1 MASAWHNLSL
11 VLKKLKRNQEALDAA
26 EQAIF
31 LDPNDADNWT
41 RKAEALKSLRR
52 SSDARAAER
61 EAARLRSRTATW
73 DENEEPQQ

>member
-26 EQAIF
+26 EQAI
-31 LDPNDADNWT
+31 LLAPNDPDNWT

-52 SSDARAAER
+52 SRDAKDAEKQ
-61 EAARLRSRTATW
+61 AGKLRGVVR
-73 DENEEPQQ
+73 